1 MDVDEVATGRPS
13 RVKRPPER
21 LNVVALAQAFD
32 ELEESERDVPRRA
45 STSEPVPAGSAG
57 EIDDEDERERTA
69 LEFSEPDEDSQ
80 AEDAYVDSD
89 EEAAKVEQ
97 AAAAKLAAMQAA
109 QLPPVRVDK
118 GKGRAVEPDLAEHLV
133 EYEVRA
139 RIIVPSA
146 LSHSACARA
155 TSHLMRADDAG

>member
-1 MDVDEVATGRPS
+1 MDVDEAAMGRPS

-21 LNVVALAQAFD
+21 LNVVALSQAFD
-32 ELEESERDVPRRA
+32 ELEASERDVSRRA

-57 EIDDEDERERTA
+57 EIDEADEREGV

-109 QLPPVRVDK
+109 QLPPARVDK

-133 EYEVRA
+133 EYEVRMRTA
-139 RIIVPSA
+139 LESA
-146 LSHSACARA
+146 LSHIACARA
-155 TSHLMRADDAG
+155 ILKRI